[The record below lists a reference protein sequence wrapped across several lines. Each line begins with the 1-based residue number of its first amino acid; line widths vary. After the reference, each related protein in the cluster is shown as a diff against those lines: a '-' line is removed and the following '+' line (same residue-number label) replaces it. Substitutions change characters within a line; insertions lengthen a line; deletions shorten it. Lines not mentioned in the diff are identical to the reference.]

1 MRPALEVAD
10 IVRAHGDEFRQAHAA
25 SLSPRQKRVLRNIEL
40 CRTAALGGHL
50 ERCDQC
56 GHERNAYNSCVIAIA
71 PNASPPRVI
80 SGLPNEPRN
89 CFPSPTAMWFS
100 RFRKHSHRWR
110 YRTHSWCMHCCFVRY
125 LRPCWRSPPIHDASE
140 HRSVSLRCYIAGA
153 KTCSTTPIFT
163 VWSPQEDSRPTG
175 RGGSTAA
182 ASSSC
187 RSRY

>member
-1 MRPALEVAD
+1 MSSANMGKPFSSDGDTPSPHSSEKLSETSPPAVPPSWAGISNNVINALTKRSL
-10 IVRAHGDEFRQAHAA
+10 ITPAA
-25 SLSPRQKRVLRNIEL
+25 
-40 CRTAALGGHL
+40 
-50 ERCDQC
+50 
-56 GHERNAYNSCVIAIA
+56 IAIA

-80 SGLPNEPRN
+80 SGSPNEPRN

-140 HRSVSLRCYIAGA
+140 PRSVSLRCYIAGA

-163 VWSPQEDSRPTG
+163 VWSPQEDWRPTG
-175 RGGSTAA
+175 RAGSTAA

-187 RSRY
+187 RSKY